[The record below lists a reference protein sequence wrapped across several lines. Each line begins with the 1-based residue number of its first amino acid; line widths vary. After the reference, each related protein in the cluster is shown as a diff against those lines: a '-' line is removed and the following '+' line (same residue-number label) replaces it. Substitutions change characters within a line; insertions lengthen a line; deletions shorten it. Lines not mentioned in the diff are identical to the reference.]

1 MEERCRIPI
10 ARPSDGML
18 RAGRGICCGADD
30 GSLRFAIFAV
40 EENEPCY
47 DDQSQTTLSGTC
59 GPDFRQPDDAR
70 SGARRGRVPVRP
82 GRTAVDR
89 SDLRRVGQR
98 RRARQPPGDRRDLRS
113 GARLPSSDGLRR
125 GGRVAAGALCRT
137 DRFAAARSA
146 RHGLLRQFGQRG
158 RRRGAQTGQALYRP
172 YRAGLL
178 PECLSWQYGRFAERH
193 GRRRVP
199 QFLSSAAARHALHSL
214 QRARRPEI
222 HYLADGLRNHRARS
236 GRGGIILSEKGYL
249 EALRRRCDETGA
261 LLVFDEIQTGWAGPA
276 RSIFFS
282 STASCPIYYV
292 RPRRSEEACRS
303 EPSSLRTGS
312 CRR

>member
-125 GGRVAAGALCRT
+125 GGRVAAGALCRA

-178 PECLSWQYGRFAERH
+178 PECLSRQYGRFAERH

-236 GRGGIILSEKGYL
+236 GRGGSSFRKRAIWK
-249 EALRRRCDETGA
+249 RCAAVATRPA
-261 LLVFDEIQTGWAGPA
+261 RCSFSTRYRPGWAGPA

>member
-1 MEERCRIPI
+1 MVSGTSAKLSRSVVSFEAKTRERGRAENIGRQGFFSCGSEAAGRHSLPVGAARSLPCGWRFRNASPGRSRMEERCRIPI

-125 GGRVAAGALCRT
+125 GGRVAAGALCRA

-178 PECLSWQYGRFAERH
+178 PECLSRQYG
-193 GRRRVP
+193 P
-199 QFLSSAAARHALHSL
+199 
-214 QRARRPEI
+214 
-222 HYLADGLRNHRARS
+222 
-236 GRGGIILSEKGYL
+236 
-249 EALRRRCDETGA
+249 
-261 LLVFDEIQTGWAGPA
+261 
-276 RSIFFS
+276 
-282 STASCPIYYV
+282 V
-292 RPRRSEEACRS
+292 R
-303 EPSSLRTGS
+303 
-312 CRR
+312 

>member
-1 MEERCRIPI
+1 MDGKDFSRAAPKRRDGTRCRSGATRSLPCGWRFRNASPGRSRMEERCRIPI

-89 SDLRRVGQR
+89 SDLRRVGQP

-125 GGRVAAGALCRT
+125 GGRVAAGALCRA

-193 GRRRVP
+193 GR
-199 QFLSSAAARHALHSL
+199 
-214 QRARRPEI
+214 
-222 HYLADGLRNHRARS
+222 
-236 GRGGIILSEKGYL
+236 
-249 EALRRRCDETGA
+249 
-261 LLVFDEIQTGWAGPA
+261 
-276 RSIFFS
+276 
-282 STASCPIYYV
+282 STAIPIVRCCPIRV
-292 RPRRSEEACRS
+292 AFASTSPA
-303 EPSSLRTGS
+303 T
-312 CRR
+312 